1 MSHSDTIVAIAT
13 PAGRGGVAVLRIS
26 GSAALT
32 IGRKICGTLPKP
44 REARMRRFV
53 DASNVVIDFGLLLV
67 FKAPASFTGEDVI
80 ELQGHGGPVVAAMLM
95 ERVIE
100 LGARRARPGEFS
112 ERAFLNDK
120 LDLAQAEAIA
130 DLIDSGTRQ
139 AANAAVRSLE
149 GAFSESVHDLV
160 EQLTTVRIYV
170 EAAIDFPE
178 EEIDFLADKELEQ
191 RLTTLDAGFSRLN
204 ASAQQGR
211 LLNDGLTVVLRGAP
225 NAGKSSLLNALAGA
239 DTAIVTELAGTTR
252 DVLRE
257 LIDIDGMPVTLLDTA
272 GVRDTEDPIE
282 REGVRRANAAS
293 RSADLVVLV
302 EDASRHQTP
311 ADLVSA
317 FDQALKQIPD
327 ERPSIQVANKIDTL
341 TTDFARELPATVL
354 CISATEG
361 SGLNNLREAI
371 ARAAGRDTVEEGTF
385 SARQRHLDAITVA
398 YEAFNRGRRQ
408 LNEAGA
414 GELLAEELRLAQG
427 ALGEITGELTS
438 DDLLGRIFGSFCIG
452 K

>member
-317 FDQALKQIPD
+317 FDHALKQIPD